1 MSIWRNGVKAGH
13 GVWIQWTTMVTLKT
27 DLLKIQDGI
36 PCMKLVSMK
45 TDLLKLQVSMSL
57 NGRWTLAMSL
67 DMEARTLAMSLDLE
81 ARTLAMSLDLEA
93 RTLAMSLDLEA
104 RTLAMS
110 LDMEART
117 LLLWRASIS
126 HPHLLKTSSPLSL
139 SVSFLGKTL
148 GHPPVT

>member
-1 MSIWRNGVKAGH
+1 
-13 GVWIQWTTMVTLKT
+13 MVTL
-27 DLLKIQDGI
+27 
-36 PCMKLVSMK
+36 K

-67 DMEARTLAMSLDLE
+67 DLESRTLAMSLDLE

-104 RTLAMS
+104 RI
-110 LDMEART
+110 

-126 HPHLLKTSSPLSL
+126 HPHLHKTSSRSSL
-139 SVSFLGKTL
+139 PVSSLGKTL